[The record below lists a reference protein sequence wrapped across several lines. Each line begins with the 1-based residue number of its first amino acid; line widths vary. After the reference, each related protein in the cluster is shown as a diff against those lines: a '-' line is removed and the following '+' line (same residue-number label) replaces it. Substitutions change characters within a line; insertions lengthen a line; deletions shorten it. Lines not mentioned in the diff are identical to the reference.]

1 MSTVLSCMLGTR
13 NNPTKASPNE
23 KPRRLRAGIWART
36 SMDPRRAPEASAM
49 EAELQ
54 GVGGSRRSVGQH
66 PEGAECT
73 AGLEG
78 GLRMTG
84 ERGRPAGLG
93 TWWWRSVFRK
103 SSRRQRG
110 AQTQG
115 MRLGETRWRLKP
127 DLRQGTFVVWA
138 KGSRFLGGGFS
149 SKKLEDGDDRPG
161 P

>member
-1 MSTVLSCMLGTR
+1 
-13 NNPTKASPNE
+13 
-23 KPRRLRAGIWART
+23 
-36 SMDPRRAPEASAM
+36 M

-110 AQTQG
+110 GTDPGNEAGRDQVEAKAGSEAGYICG
-115 MRLGETRWRLKP
+115 MGEGEQVSWRWF
-127 DLRQGTFVVWA
+127 Q
-138 KGSRFLGGGFS
+138 
-149 SKKLEDGDDRPG
+149 
-161 P
+161 